1 MSQNKLL
8 IEHLKILSLLNE
20 ARDSKFVTI
29 KGNIVNDDSKAN
41 YGVGNRTTYGTEVL
55 KSLNLQKF
63 QAFVITTMFT
73 V

>member
-29 KGNIVNDDSKAN
+29 KWNIVNDDSKAN
-41 YGVGNRTTYGTEVL
+41 YGVENRTTYSTEL
-55 KSLNLQKF
+55 LESLNLQKF

>member
-1 MSQNKLL
+1 M
-8 IEHLKILSLLNE
+8 NE

-29 KGNIVNDDSKAN
+29 KWNIVNDDSKTN
-41 YGVGNRTTYGTEVL
+41 YGVGNRTTYSTEVL

>member
-1 MSQNKLL
+1 M
-8 IEHLKILSLLNE
+8 NE

-29 KGNIVNDDSKAN
+29 KWNIVNDDSKAN
-41 YGVGNRTTYGTEVL
+41 YGVGNITTYSTEVL
-55 KSLNLQKF
+55 KSLNLQKC